1 MPARRRY
8 KPLDTDDT
16 YDDSLP
22 FGGKVVL
29 AKKKK
34 PEGWIVFVIEVSAVV
49 SVLCLL
55 YYAYFH
61 FEHLHFHVTH
71 LYAKMGHTHAQH
83 AMGHKYLNGA
93 GVDRNHTA
101 AFQWFR
107 KAADQGHA
115 HSAYNLAVGHMQG
128 YDTDVK
134 KGEAH
139 DLIKYAVDQGV
150 PEAHD
155 ILHTVCS
162 KGYCKH

>member
-1 MPARRRY
+1 MTQVRRRY
-8 KPLDTDDT
+8 VPDSD
-16 YDDSLP
+16 YDDRLP

-34 PEGWIVFVIEVSAVV
+34 PQSWIYTILEFAALSSIVA
-49 SVLCLL
+49 LL
-55 YYAYFH
+55 YYSYFH
-61 FEHLHFHVTH
+61 FDHLHFHVTH
-71 LYAKMGHTHAQH
+71 MYAQMGHAHAQH

-93 GVDRNHTA
+93 GVKRNHTA

-107 KAADQGHA
+107 KAADQGHP

-150 PEAHD
+150 EEAHD
-155 ILHTVCS
+155 VYHRVCT
-162 KGYCKH
+162 KGHCKH